1 MHAAWAT
8 YACVS
13 RFDSKRTRGK
23 ASDPLT
29 SKPTPLSTLLTGRI
43 PSVGGTVELLV
54 RARRAEQLLVGTAL
68 DDDPALDDA
77 DAVGVPDGRETMGD
91 DT

>member
-1 MHAAWAT
+1 MS
-8 YACVS
+8 VS
-13 RFDSKRTRGK
+13 RFDSERPLIPPRENERQ
-23 ASDPLT
+23 ASVRIQAHAAGH
-29 SKPTPLSTLLTGRI
+29 SAHRRFHLSAA
-43 PSVGGTVELLV
+43 ELLV
-54 RARRAEQLLVGTAL
+54 RARRAEQLLVGAAL

>member
-1 MHAAWAT
+1 M
-8 YACVS
+8 
-13 RFDSKRTRGK
+13 
-23 ASDPLT
+23 
-29 SKPTPLSTLLTGRI
+29 
-43 PSVGGTVELLV
+43 LLV